1 MFGDLPQSVIINPT
15 ISTFIWGQK
24 VAISGKSF
32 YGSLVIVSLPPGGGV
47 VEFSINFVFLTSTD
61 ILGTQH
67 VHITLVVKIYFKY
80 KILYIKLL
88 V

>member
-1 MFGDLPQSVIINPT
+1 M
-15 ISTFIWGQK
+15 
-24 VAISGKSF
+24 
-32 YGSLVIVSLPPGGGV
+32 
-47 VEFSINFVFLTSTD
+47 EFSIDFVFLTSTD